1 MILVIAPWQS
11 SGYLVYNQLSALSP
25 LDGRYGN
32 SVKDLAAYFSEAALM
47 RYRLYVEIE
56 YLIALSYEK
65 QIKDLPVFSKNEQAR
80 LRRTYQDFNSAGAKK
95 IKDIETTTNHDVK
108 AIEYYIRGKIKK
120 SLHPWIHFALTSE
133 DVNNLAYSLMWQHGL
148 KHIYLVKLQLVFKE
162 LRKMAKKHKA
172 APMLSFT
179 HGQPATPT
187 TFGKEMAVFCSR
199 LNQQINQLKTHK
211 LLGKFSGATGTWSAH
226 LSAYPKVN
234 WIRFS
239 SRFIKALGL
248 EPNLLTTQIE
258 SHDSTAESYQQV
270 VRVNTILTDLCKDMW
285 FYISRGII
293 GQKKVV
299 GEVGSSTM
307 PHKINPIQFEN
318 AEGNLGIANSL
329 LNHLAVKLPISRMQR
344 DLTDSTTLR
353 NQGVAL
359 GHSYLAVQNIIKG
372 LSRITINKLQMSAE
386 LNTHWE
392 VVAEAVQTVLR
403 KAGQQNAYE
412 QLKTLTRGEAIN
424 AEIMAEFVS
433 GLNIPDNDKETLL
446 TLTPASYI
454 GLAPKLVDMI

>member
-1 MILVIAPWQS
+1 M
-11 SGYLVYNQLSALSP
+11 YNRLSALSP

-32 SVKDLAAYFSEAALM
+32 SVKDLAVYFSEAALM

-65 QIKDLPVFSKNEQAR
+65 QIKDLPTFSKNEQAR

-95 IKDIETTTNHDVK
+95 IKTIEARTNHDVK

-133 DVNNLAYSLMWQHGL
+133 DVNNIAYSLMWQHGL
-148 KHIYLVKLQLVFKE
+148 KHVYLVKLQLVFKE
-162 LRKMAKKHKA
+162 LRKMAKKYKA
-172 APMLSFT
+172 SPMLSLT

-248 EPNLLTTQIE
+248 KPNLLTTQIE
-258 SHDSTAESYQQV
+258 SHDSSAESYQQV
-270 VRVNTILTDLCKDMW
+270 VRVNTILTDLCKDIW

-318 AEGNLGIANSL
+318 AEGNFGIANSL
-329 LNHLAVKLPISRMQR
+329 LNHLATKLPISRMQR

-372 LSRITINKLQMSAE
+372 LSRITINKLQMSTE

>member
-1 MILVIAPWQS
+1 M
-11 SGYLVYNQLSALSP
+11 YNQLSALSP

-270 VRVNTILTDLCKDMW
+270 VRVNTILTDLCKDLW

-293 GQKKVV
+293 GQKKVI

>member
-1 MILVIAPWQS
+1 M
-11 SGYLVYNQLSALSP
+11 YNQLSALSP

-80 LRRTYQDFNSAGAKK
+80 LRRTYQGFNSAGAKK

-270 VRVNTILTDLCKDMW
+270 VRVNTILTDLCKDLW

>member
-1 MILVIAPWQS
+1 
-11 SGYLVYNQLSALSP
+11 VYNQLSALSP

-148 KHIYLVKLQLVFKE
+148 KHIYLVRLQLVFKE

-270 VRVNTILTDLCKDMW
+270 VRVNTILTDLCKDLW

-293 GQKKVV
+293 GQKKVI

-318 AEGNLGIANSL
+318 AEGNLGISNSL

-403 KAGQQNAYE
+403 KAGQQDAYE

>member
-1 MILVIAPWQS
+1 M
-11 SGYLVYNQLSALSP
+11 YNQLSALSP

-239 SRFIKALGL
+239 SRFIKVLGL

-293 GQKKVV
+293 GQKKVI

-403 KAGQQNAYE
+403 KAGQQDAYE

>member
-1 MILVIAPWQS
+1 
-11 SGYLVYNQLSALSP
+11 VYNQLSALSP

-80 LRRTYQDFNSAGAKK
+80 LRRTYQGFNSAGAKK

-318 AEGNLGIANSL
+318 AEGNFGIANSL

-359 GHSYLAVQNIIKG
+359 GHSYLALQNTLKG

>member
-1 MILVIAPWQS
+1 M
-11 SGYLVYNQLSALSP
+11 YNQLSALSP

-318 AEGNLGIANSL
+318 AEGNLGISNSL

>member
-1 MILVIAPWQS
+1 M
-11 SGYLVYNQLSALSP
+11 YNQLSALSP

-187 TFGKEMAVFCSR
+187 TFGKEIGVFCSR

-211 LLGKFSGATGTWSAH
+211 LLGKFGGATGTWSAH

-248 EPNLLTTQIE
+248 EPNLLTTQVE
-258 SHDSTAESYQQV
+258 SHDSTVESYQQV
-270 VRVNTILTDLCKDMW
+270 VRVNTILTDLCKDIW

-403 KAGQQNAYE
+403 KAGQQDAYE

-446 TLTPASYI
+446 ILTPASYI

>member
-1 MILVIAPWQS
+1 M
-11 SGYLVYNQLSALSP
+11 YNQLSALSP

-47 RYRLYVEIE
+47 RYRLYIEIE

-65 QIKDLPVFSKNEQAR
+65 QIKDLPIFAKNEQAR
-80 LRRTYQDFNSAGAKK
+80 LRRTYQGFNLSAAKK

-386 LNTHWE
+386 LNIHWE

-403 KAGQQNAYE
+403 KAGQQDAYE

>member
-1 MILVIAPWQS
+1 MT
-11 SGYLVYNQLSALSP
+11 
-25 LDGRYGN
+25 
-32 SVKDLAAYFSEAALM
+32 
-47 RYRLYVEIE
+47 YRLKVEIE
-56 YLIALSYEK
+56 YLIALANEK
-65 QIKDLPVFSKNEQAR
+65 GIENLSPFSNSQQSR
-80 LRRTYQDFNSAGAKK
+80 LRKFYQNFNSTCAKQVK
-95 IKDIETTTNHDVK
+95 AIEATTNHDVK

-372 LSRITINKLQMSAE
+372 LSRIIINKLQMSAE

-403 KAGQQNAYE
+403 KAGQQDAYE

-424 AEIMAEFVS
+424 AEIMAEFVT

>member
-1 MILVIAPWQS
+1 M
-11 SGYLVYNQLSALSP
+11 YNQLSALSP

-148 KHIYLVKLQLVFKE
+148 KHIYLVRLQLVFKE

-248 EPNLLTTQIE
+248 EPNLLTTQVE
-258 SHDSTAESYQQV
+258 SHDSTVESYQQV

-403 KAGQQNAYE
+403 KAGQQDAYE

>member
-1 MILVIAPWQS
+1 
-11 SGYLVYNQLSALSP
+11 VYNQLSALSP

-148 KHIYLVKLQLVFKE
+148 KHIYLVRLQLVFKE

>member
-1 MILVIAPWQS
+1 
-11 SGYLVYNQLSALSP
+11 VYNQLSALSP

-239 SRFIKALGL
+239 SRFIKVLGL

-258 SHDSTAESYQQV
+258 SHDSNAESYQQV
-270 VRVNTILTDLCKDMW
+270 VRVNTILTDLCKDLW

-293 GQKKVV
+293 GQKKVI

>member
-1 MILVIAPWQS
+1 M
-11 SGYLVYNQLSALSP
+11 YNQLSALSP

-148 KHIYLVKLQLVFKE
+148 KHIYLVKLQVVFKE

-248 EPNLLTTQIE
+248 KPNLLTTQIE

-318 AEGNLGIANSL
+318 AEGNLGISNSL

>member
-1 MILVIAPWQS
+1 M
-11 SGYLVYNQLSALSP
+11 YNQLSALSP

-148 KHIYLVKLQLVFKE
+148 KHIYLVRLQLVFKE

-270 VRVNTILTDLCKDMW
+270 VRVNTILTDLCKDLW

-293 GQKKVV
+293 GQKKVI

-403 KAGQQNAYE
+403 KAGQQDAYE

>member
-1 MILVIAPWQS
+1 M
-11 SGYLVYNQLSALSP
+11 YNQLSALSP

-32 SVKDLAAYFSEAALM
+32 SVKDLAPYFSEAALM

-148 KHIYLVKLQLVFKE
+148 KHIYLVRLQLVFKE
-162 LRKMAKKHKA
+162 LRKMAKKYKA

-239 SRFIKALGL
+239 SRFIKVLGL

-258 SHDSTAESYQQV
+258 SHDSNAESYQQV
-270 VRVNTILTDLCKDMW
+270 VRVNTILTDLCKDLW

-293 GQKKVV
+293 GQKKVI

-318 AEGNLGIANSL
+318 AEGNLGISNSL

>member
-1 MILVIAPWQS
+1 
-11 SGYLVYNQLSALSP
+11 VYNQLSALSP

-47 RYRLYVEIE
+47 RYRLYIEIE

-65 QIKDLPVFSKNEQAR
+65 QIKDLPIFAKNEQAR
-80 LRRTYQDFNSAGAKK
+80 LRRTYQGFNLSAAKK

-318 AEGNLGIANSL
+318 AEGNFGIANSL

-359 GHSYLAVQNIIKG
+359 GHSYLALQNTLKG
-372 LSRITINKLQMSAE
+372 LSRITINKVQMSAE
-386 LNTHWE
+386 LNIHWE

-403 KAGQQNAYE
+403 KAGQQDAYE

>member
-1 MILVIAPWQS
+1 M
-11 SGYLVYNQLSALSP
+11 YNQLSALSP

-148 KHIYLVKLQLVFKE
+148 KHIYLVRLQLVFKE

-239 SRFIKALGL
+239 SRFIKVLGL

-258 SHDSTAESYQQV
+258 SHDSNAESYQQV
-270 VRVNTILTDLCKDMW
+270 VRVNTILTDLCKDLW

-293 GQKKVV
+293 GQKKVI

-372 LSRITINKLQMSAE
+372 LSRITINKVKMSAE

>member
-1 MILVIAPWQS
+1 
-11 SGYLVYNQLSALSP
+11 
-25 LDGRYGN
+25 
-32 SVKDLAAYFSEAALM
+32 
-47 RYRLYVEIE
+47 
-56 YLIALSYEK
+56 
-65 QIKDLPVFSKNEQAR
+65 
-80 LRRTYQDFNSAGAKK
+80 
-95 IKDIETTTNHDVK
+95 
-108 AIEYYIRGKIKK
+108 
-120 SLHPWIHFALTSE
+120 
-133 DVNNLAYSLMWQHGL
+133 
-148 KHIYLVKLQLVFKE
+148 
-162 LRKMAKKHKA
+162 
-172 APMLSFT
+172 MLSFT

-403 KAGQQNAYE
+403 KAGQQDAYE